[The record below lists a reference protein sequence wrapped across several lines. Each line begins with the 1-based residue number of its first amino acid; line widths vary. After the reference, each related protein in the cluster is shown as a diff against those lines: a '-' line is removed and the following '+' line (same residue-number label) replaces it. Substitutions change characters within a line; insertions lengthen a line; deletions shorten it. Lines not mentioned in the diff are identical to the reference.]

1 MKIQAYGCT
10 VDLSKHDAGQLNSF
24 ITGLVDDIEH
34 YSNYHLNKDYDE
46 AKEAFEAALEYILY
60 CRK

>member
-1 MKIQAYGCT
+1 MKIQAYGHT
-10 VDLSKHDAGQLNSF
+10 VDLSIYDAGELTNF

-34 YSNYHLNKDYDE
+34 YSNYHRNKDYDE
-46 AKEAFEAALEYILY
+46 AKEAFEAALEYILH

>member
-1 MKIQAYGCT
+1 MKIQAYGQP
-10 VDLSKHDAGQLNSF
+10 VDLSVYDAGQLNNF

-34 YSNYHLNKDYDE
+34 YSNYHRNKDYDE
-46 AKEAFEAALEYILY
+46 AKEAFEAALEYILH